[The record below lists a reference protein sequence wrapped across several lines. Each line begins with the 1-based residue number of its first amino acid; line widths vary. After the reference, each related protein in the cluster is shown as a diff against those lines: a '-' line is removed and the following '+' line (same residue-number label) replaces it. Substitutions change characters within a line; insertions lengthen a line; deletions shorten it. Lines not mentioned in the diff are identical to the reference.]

1 MLQKPIEGGTCFLC
15 GAKSARWNEPAAAGD
30 PAQAGRETE
39 GLARRLDEL
48 RGGRCTPEG
57 LRSHLLEMCAMCQEV
72 LMDVGEGATK
82 EEVISRL
89 EYRVAR
95 LRDVAQAEGQ
105 AAR

>member
-1 MLQKPIEGGTCFLC
+1 MLQKAIEGGACFLC
-15 GAKSARWNEPAAAGD
+15 EARSARWNEPAAAGD

-72 LMDVGEGATK
+72 LIDVGATK

-95 LRDVAQAEGQ
+95 LRDVAQG
-105 AAR
+105 AAVR